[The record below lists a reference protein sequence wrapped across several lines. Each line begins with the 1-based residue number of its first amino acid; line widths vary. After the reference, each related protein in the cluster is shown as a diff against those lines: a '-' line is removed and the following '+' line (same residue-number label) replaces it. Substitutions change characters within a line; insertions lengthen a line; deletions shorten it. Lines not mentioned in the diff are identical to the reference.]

1 MSEDFLT
8 EFLACILQE
17 QGIQNPH
24 LVAARAAADLRR
36 ARIVHEEPVSRAK
49 RRIKVYSLRCQGLTV
64 EAIAERMGVH
74 IATVKRM
81 VSEEITIRRSA

>member
-24 LVAARAAADLRR
+24 LVAARAAADLRK
-36 ARIVHEEPVSRAK
+36 AK
-49 RRIKVYSLRCQGLTV
+49 LVDPKREYVVRRRIRIYELRCSGLPVKTIAIRMNICEALVKREITV
-64 EAIAERMGVH
+64 EL
-74 IATVKRM
+74 
-81 VSEEITIRRSA
+81 RRRRVA